1 MSTYEP
7 LDRTLATLFADEAAA
22 AAPFDLAD
30 RVVAATAGLRP
41 RPAWRARLD
50 QARRIEAP
58 GSPGSVL
65 ARPTTRAWLFVVLAL
80 ALAATVAVAGALL
93 LDRPPV
99 PRGVFVDAGSLPTPA
114 RIALGR
120 ADGHVL
126 IFGGRA
132 AAESGLG
139 AIGDSPES
147 ILLHD
152 PASGTSREIG
162 TTWGSVSLAVP
173 LADGRVFAIQLEPPP
188 VPMGGSGGPGT
199 AVLID
204 VDRAQVTR
212 IGSASRSLSGA
223 GVQLL
228 DGQVLLVGD
237 GAGATD
243 AELYDPATGLFTP
256 TGSTVRPMM
265 QPTATLLPDGRVL
278 VVGEREPI
286 AEIYDPLTGTFSQ
299 TGPMSGPHEDFTA
312 TRLAD
317 GRVVIVGGWATN
329 GTVVDHVF
337 YPSEPARLGAT
348 AEVYNP
354 ATNAF
359 SQHGPIQTPRVYHF
373 AVALADGRV
382 LIGGGSASLTA
393 DPGSGGIVE
402 PVALRAEIFDPAT
415 GAFTASGSIRT
426 PRFGAGAVLLR
437 DGRVLVVGTAPPLA
451 FGSTADPLDASSMEV
466 FE

>member
-7 LDRTLATLFADEAAA
+7 LDRTLAMLFADEAAA

-30 RVVAATAGLRP
+30 RVVAATARLRP
-41 RPAWRARLD
+41 RPRWRARLD
-50 QARRIEAP
+50 QARGIEAP
-58 GSPGSVL
+58 GFPVSVL
-65 ARPTTRAWLFVVLAL
+65 GRPTTRVWLFVVLAL
-80 ALAATVAVAGALL
+80 ALAASVAVAGALL
-93 LDRPPV
+93 LNRPPV

-114 RIALGR
+114 TIALGR
-120 ADGHVL
+120 ADGQVL

-132 AAESGLG
+132 AAEFGLG

-162 TTWGSVSLAVP
+162 TTLGTVSLAVP

-188 VPMGGSGGPGT
+188 VPLGGSGGPGT
-199 AVLID
+199 AVLVD

-212 IGSASRSLSGA
+212 IGSASRNLSGA

-228 DGQVLLVGD
+228 DGRVLLVGD
-237 GAGATD
+237 GAGSTE

-256 TGSTVRPMM
+256 TGSTIRPMM
-265 QPTATLLPDGRVL
+265 QPTATLLADGRVL

-286 AEIYDPLTGTFSQ
+286 AEIYDPVTGTFSQ

-317 GRVVIVGGWATN
+317 GRVVIIGGWATN
-329 GTVVDHVF
+329 GTVVDGLF
-337 YPSEPARLGAT
+337 YPSEPARLGSI
-348 AEVYNP
+348 AEVFDP

-359 SQHGPIQTPRVYHF
+359 TQHGPMQTPRVHHF
-373 AVALADGRV
+373 AIALADGRV
-382 LIGGGSASLTA
+382 LIGGGTASLVA
-393 DPGSGGIVE
+393 EPGPGGTVD

-415 GAFTASGSIRT
+415 GAFTATGSLRT

-437 DGRVLVVGTAPPLA
+437 DGRVLVVGTAPLL
-451 FGSTADPLDASSMEV
+451 GRGTTADLLDAASLEV